1 MTNTYLMLVM
11 FILKA
16 DFKTDLNMFEEGQWV
31 IDASVYACRALAFC
45 LKVHIFKKN
54 LLNLM
59 SENLAK
65 IVYWIKDEILGAFIE
80 ALSTGSTKVK
90 SV

>member
-1 MTNTYLMLVM
+1 MLVM

-45 LKVHIFKKN
+45 LKVHILKKKPFK
-54 LLNLM
+54 LN
-59 SENLAK
+59 
-65 IVYWIKDEILGAFIE
+65 V
-80 ALSTGSTKVK
+80 
-90 SV
+90 